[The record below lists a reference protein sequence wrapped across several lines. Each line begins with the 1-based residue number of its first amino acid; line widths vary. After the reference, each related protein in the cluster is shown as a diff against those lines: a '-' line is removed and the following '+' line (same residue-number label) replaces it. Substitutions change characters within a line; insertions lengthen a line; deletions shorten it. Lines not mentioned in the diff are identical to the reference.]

1 MKHIEIKLD
10 KNTYKLTPSGAK
22 YDLFQIGEDK
32 NGKQTEKN
40 IAFHVSLFTALDRI
54 AKENIGDKE
63 VMTLKEYIDA
73 LSDRYVELKDMVEL
87 QF

>member
-1 MKHIEIKLD
+1 MKHIEIKIE
-10 KNTYKLTPSGAK
+10 KNTYKLTSSGAK
-22 YDLFQIGEDK
+22 YDLSQIGEDK

-40 IAFHVSLFTALDRI
+40 IAFHISLFTALDRI